1 MLVGTLYY
9 QTLIVFGVHQLE
21 GMLKKL
27 LWDAKSTFTPKLPCS
42 EIIIY
47 FDFRSLSSRSS
58 LKPDGTDSSLR
69 SSHSMTF
76 DEQKKD
82 DMISEMDSISMIGA
96 EREQVLGERMRS
108 IVTSFRSRVTSVKNR
123 LEQPPSPDENILR

>member
-1 MLVGTLYY
+1 M
-9 QTLIVFGVHQLE
+9 
-21 GMLKKL
+21 
-27 LWDAKSTFTPKLPCS
+27 
-42 EIIIY
+42 
-47 FDFRSLSSRSS
+47 SSRSS

-69 SSHSMTF
+69 SSHSLPF
-76 DEQKKD
+76 YEQKKD